1 MEPHVPKQGARSPE
15 KKKQRKTKEPPKS
28 EKMREVDSL
37 TPGRN
42 NRTKPSVT
50 FCAIIQKFNGLHSSE
65 AKSKV

>member
-1 MEPHVPKQGARSPE
+1 
-15 KKKQRKTKEPPKS
+15 
-28 EKMREVDSL
+28 MREVDSL

-65 AKSKV
+65 AKSKVWTVASNPHSYSKSATEIVREEKENL